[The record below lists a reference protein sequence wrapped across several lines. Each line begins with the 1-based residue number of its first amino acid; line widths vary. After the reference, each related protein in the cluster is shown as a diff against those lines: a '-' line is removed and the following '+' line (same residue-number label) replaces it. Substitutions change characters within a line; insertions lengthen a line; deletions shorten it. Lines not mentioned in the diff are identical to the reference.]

1 MTTVYCVMLSRGD
14 GCTWN
19 CDDLHKIYAKHTDA
33 ETEVTRI
40 ELLQLKRDEI
50 LKSRNN
56 TWEDIYKAFT
66 DEERLL
72 IDCDPWI
79 SDMEVL

>member
-1 MTTVYCVMLSRGD
+1 MTTVYCVILSRGD

-19 CDDLHKIYAKHTDA
+19 CDDLYKIYAKHTDA

-40 ELLQLKRDEI
+40 ELLQLKREEI
-50 LKSRNN
+50 LKKRMP
-56 TWEDIYKAFT
+56 WEYIDNAFT
-66 DEERLL
+66 DEERELL
-72 IDCDPWI
+72 DCDPWI